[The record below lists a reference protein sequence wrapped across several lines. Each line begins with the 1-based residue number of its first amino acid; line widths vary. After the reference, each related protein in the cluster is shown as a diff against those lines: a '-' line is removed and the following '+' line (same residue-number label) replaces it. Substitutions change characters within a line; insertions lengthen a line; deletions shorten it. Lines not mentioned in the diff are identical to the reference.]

1 MFFHFQIEL
10 RYLVNV
16 VAFQFQRLLNFRGMY
31 CSTKDM
37 IGVPRIM
44 SQQLSMVIWHLT
56 ESTKQDN
63 EHIFWHC
70 FFVRSLWKAI
80 FHRFSS
86 LCFCPLHRRAVLVG
100 NLVLFCFFF
109 CFFFLLVQPV
119 LSVFRSMVLFFWWSI
134 RDVNPPW
141 RYCYTPF
148 GVTLEEFAIWFQKA
162 IWNQSLQTNNK
173 IQRDAAKFPVS
184 LQEIQKVTQEDVLC
198 WHFSAGTECS
208 EFIDYCC
215 EEEVPEASPCK
226 STVWT
231 LSKSPG

>member
-1 MFFHFQIEL
+1 
-10 RYLVNV
+10 
-16 VAFQFQRLLNFRGMY
+16 
-31 CSTKDM
+31 
-37 IGVPRIM
+37 M
-44 SQQLSMVIWHLT
+44 SIYFGIV
-56 ESTKQDN
+56 
-63 EHIFWHC
+63 
-70 FFVRSLWKAI
+70 SLWGPCGRLFFI
-80 FHRFSS
+80 ISLLCVSVHFIEGRF
-86 LCFCPLHRRAVLVG
+86 LLATLIC
-100 NLVLFCFFF
+100 
-109 CFFFLLVQPV
+109 FFLLVHPV

-215 EEEVPEASPCK
+215 KEEVPEASPCK

-231 LSKSPG
+231 SSKSPG

>member
-1 MFFHFQIEL
+1 MKCANMLSLPKKKKMYMFFHFQIEL

-100 NLVLFCFFF
+100 NPDLFFF
-109 CFFFLLVQPV
+109 FFFTCSACFVGVQINGSFLL
-119 LSVFRSMVLFFWWSI
+119 MVHK
-134 RDVNPPW
+134 R
-141 RYCYTPF
+141 
-148 GVTLEEFAIWFQKA
+148 
-162 IWNQSLQTNNK
+162 
-173 IQRDAAKFPVS
+173 
-184 LQEIQKVTQEDVLC
+184 
-198 WHFSAGTECS
+198 
-208 EFIDYCC
+208 
-215 EEEVPEASPCK
+215 CK
-226 STVWT
+226 STMKVLLHTVWGN
-231 LSKSPG
+231 S